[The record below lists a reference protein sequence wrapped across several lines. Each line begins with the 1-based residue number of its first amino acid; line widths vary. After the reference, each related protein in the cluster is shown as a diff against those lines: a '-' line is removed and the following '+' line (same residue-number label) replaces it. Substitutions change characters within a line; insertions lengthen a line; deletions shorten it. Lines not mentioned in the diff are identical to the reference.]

1 MQVSNIVS
9 SIAQLLWPVVV
20 AVLVIVLLPVIRGLI
35 KGSDSVNIEVGG
47 AKISVQR
54 AAEDIRKLINDLQ
67 DRLNAVEGQIVAQGN
82 KEATKVTPLPRP
94 NKILWVDDRPDANV
108 YERARV
114 KDSGYEVLPA
124 ESTAA
129 ALRVLAS
136 EGPVQLIITDMA
148 RVEAG
153 GSYNTTAGLDL
164 IKNLRKANDLTP
176 VVVYS
181 SRRSLAPVLEELQK
195 LPNVS
200 YTTSPTEL
208 INLIGISATTN
219 ISDNHSN

>member
-1 MQVSNIVS
+1 MQISNLLS

-35 KGSDSVNIEVGG
+35 KGSDSVNLEVGG

-67 DRLNAVEGQIVAQGN
+67 DRLNAIEGRMPSQDAQ
-82 KEATKVTPLPRP
+82 EAGKATFLPRP
-94 NKILWVDDRPDANV
+94 SKILWVDDGPNANV

-114 KDSGYEVLPA
+114 KDAGYELLQA
-124 ESTAA
+124 ESTAVA
-129 ALRVLAS
+129 QRILAS
-136 EGPVQLIITDMA
+136 DGPMQLIVTDMA

-153 GSYNTTAGLDL
+153 SYNMTAGLDL
-164 IKNLRKANDLTP
+164 IKGLRKANDLTP

-181 SRRSLAPVLEELQK
+181 SRRSLAPVLDDLQK
-195 LPNVS
+195 LTNVS

-208 INLIGISATTN
+208 IGLIGVSDMN
-219 ISDNHSN
+219 HISDSPPS

>member
-1 MQVSNIVS
+1 MRWGDLMEVSNVLS
-9 SIAQLLWPVVV
+9 SIAQLLWPAVV
-20 AVLVIVLLPVIRGLI
+20 AILVIVLLPVIRGLI

-67 DRLNAVEGQIVAQGN
+67 DRLNALEGSAAPQEHQNADKPISA
-82 KEATKVTPLPRP
+82 PLPA
-94 NKILWVDDRPDANV
+94 KILWADDRRDANV

-114 KDSGYEVLPA
+114 KDAGYEVLQA

-129 ALRVLAS
+129 AQRILAS
-136 EGPVQLIITDMA
+136 DGPVQLIITDMA

-153 GSYNTTAGLDL
+153 GNYNTTAGLDL
-164 IKNLRKANDLTP
+164 IKGLREAGDLTP
-176 VVVYS
+176 VIVYS
-181 SRRSLAPVLEELQK
+181 SRRSLAPVLDDLQQ
-195 LPNVS
+195 LPNVV

-208 INLIGISATTN
+208 ISLIGI
-219 ISDNHSN
+219 

>member
-1 MQVSNIVS
+1 MQIANLLS

-35 KGSDSVNIEVGG
+35 KGSDSVNLEVGG

-67 DRLNAVEGQIVAQGN
+67 DRLNAIEGRMPSQDGG
-82 KEATKVTPLPRP
+82 EAGIATSLPRP
-94 NKILWVDDRPDANV
+94 SKILWVDDRPNANV

-114 KDSGYEVLPA
+114 KDAGYELLQA
-124 ESTAA
+124 ESTTVAQ
-129 ALRVLAS
+129 RILAS
-136 EGPVQLIITDMA
+136 DGPVQLIVTDMA

-153 GSYNTTAGLDL
+153 GGYNMAAGLDL
-164 IKNLRKANDLTP
+164 IKGLRKANDMTP

-181 SRRSLAPVLEELQK
+181 SRRSLAPVLDDLQK
-195 LPNVS
+195 LTNVV

-208 INLIGISATTN
+208 IGLIGISDMN
-219 ISDNHSN
+219 HISDSPPS